1 MGRWDVDQGDRAPA
15 EALERPDRT
24 HGDRDDHR
32 PRVHPL
38 PDRLDGRSRAET
50 RAHRAHGLTLPEGR
64 HRDEVRH
71 DGRDYRLRGSEV
83 DLLERAA
90 QFRVVFTDDLRAG
103 AGDDRR
109 FSADL
114 RSLRDQGLVD
124 GRTVTRLRDGTVA
137 DVVSVTPA
145 GRDLLEQYRD
155 PSHDPGQT
163 YYGGWVKPAEV
174 WHDASLHRM
183 VREVER
189 ELRSTGAA
197 IQRVILD
204 DELKARAFRALQE
217 LRRDGL
223 SDDAAHRAVAAL
235 QNLPLDDGHFV
246 FPDVR
251 LDVRDEDGTVRTM
264 DLELVTEHYHRGHLG
279 GKATAGFR
287 LFGGSSAGARGGTAP
302 DPHRIGRLLR

>member
-15 EALERPDRT
+15 QAPETDRP

-32 PRVHPL
+32 PSVCPL
-38 PDRLDGRSRAET
+38 PDPIERSRTET
-50 RAHRAHGLTLPEGR
+50 SPHRAHGLTLPEAR
-64 HRDEVRH
+64 HRDVVRH

-83 DLLERAA
+83 DLLARAA
-90 QFRVVFTDDLRAG
+90 PFRVVFTDDLRAD

-109 FSADL
+109 FGADL
-114 RSLRDQGLVD
+114 RSLREQGLMD
-124 GRTVTRLRDGTVA
+124 ARTVTRLRDGTVA
-137 DVVSVTPA
+137 DVVSVTPV
-145 GRDLLEQYRD
+145 GRDLLEQHRD
-155 PSHDPGQT
+155 PSQDTGQA

-174 WHDASLHRM
+174 WHDASLFRM
-183 VREVER
+183 VREVDR
-189 ELRSTGAA
+189 ELRSSGAA

-217 LRRDGL
+217 LRRDGV
-223 SDDAAHRAVAAL
+223 SDEAAHRTVASL
-235 QNLPLDDGHFV
+235 QNLPVDDGHFV

-251 LDVRDEDGTVRTM
+251 LEVRDADGTVRTV

-287 LFGGSSAGARGGTAP
+287 MFGGTSAGARGSAP
-302 DPHRIGRLLR
+302 DPHRIGRLIR